1 MARLLLIRHG
11 TTKLQATDR
20 FWGKTDIPLSAAGI
34 KEIKKLKA
42 RLAKEKIDACYS
54 STLSRARSTAEIIC
68 EGRKVKTVA
77 CEELR
82 ECDFGDIE
90 GLGFKEIEQRYPD
103 IARKLANGTAV
114 NFPGGESLKQLDSRV
129 KKFIKRLETI
139 KPNDTVA
146 IVSHG
151 GPLRL
156 LICHLLGIS
165 VKHWQQF
172 NINRAS
178 LSIIETYPQMA
189 FLSLLNDTSHL
200 K

>member
-11 TTKLQATDR
+11 TTKLHAAER

-34 KEIKKLKA
+34 KEIKKLKT
-42 RLAKEKIDACYS
+42 RLAKEKIDVCFS

-77 CEELR
+77 CPELC

-90 GLGFKEIEQRYPD
+90 GLCYKDIEEKYPK
-103 IARKLANGTAV
+103 IARKFADWSDIT
-114 NFPGGESLKQLDSRV
+114 FPNGESFKQLDGRV
-129 KKFIKRLETI
+129 KKFIKRLETM
-139 KPNDTVA
+139 KPDETVA

-156 LICHLLGIS
+156 IICYLLGIS

-189 FLSLLNDTSHL
+189 FLNLLNDTSHL